1 MTSLFNGNNNINDT
15 SNNGT
20 QTTKSRFQVTPRID
34 IESQLNFEVTPST
47 PLSTSGDH
55 SPDYGPYNTLSG
67 YFTTSDLDNS
77 TAEKINLHNNNTATS
92 TSSSSSFYN
101 SIYKYNKLKQNGA
114 SMDQVYFPQPIRR
127 PSSLMHPVVGISF
140 YNERVLVY
148 NFLQRPSGFFAI
160 SYHIFVSVA
169 VVYCLVL
176 TIMSTSSG
184 MYSQSELLKFAEK
197 IKEKCDHLLWQ
208 RSVGLL
214 SALGSASHDGAR

>member
-1 MTSLFNGNNNINDT
+1 MTSLFNGNNN
-15 SNNGT
+15 SNNNNDT

-34 IESQLNFEVTPST
+34 IESQLNFEVTPGT
-47 PLSTSGDH
+47 PLSMSGDQ
-55 SPDYGPYNTLSG
+55 SPDYGPYNTLNG
-67 YFTTSDLDNS
+67 YFTTSDNGS
-77 TAEKINLHNNNTATS
+77 AEKTHLHNNNNTATS

-101 SIYKYNKLKQNGA
+101 TIYKYNKLKQNGA

-127 PSSLMHPVVGISF
+127 PSSLLHPMVGIAF

-148 NFLQRPSGFFAI
+148 NFLQRPTGFFAI

-184 MYSQSELLKFAEK
+184 MYARLKFAEK
-197 IKEKCDHLLWQ
+197 
-208 RSVGLL
+208 
-214 SALGSASHDGAR
+214 